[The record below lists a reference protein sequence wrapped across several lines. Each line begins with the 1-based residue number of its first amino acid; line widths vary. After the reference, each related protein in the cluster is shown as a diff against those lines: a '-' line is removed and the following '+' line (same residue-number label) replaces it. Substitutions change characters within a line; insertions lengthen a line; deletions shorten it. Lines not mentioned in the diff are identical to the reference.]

1 MAVLAFLAPVA
12 NYLWELFKLWIQTI
26 FVVPFQN
33 TDMLWLLVPVWLGW
47 FFTEFFQEKTGTSM
61 GNAMSNSVI
70 ILWACVDCTRQ
81 TTGLMAENIITGTLN
96 IIIRFTIITIVFA
109 YGILLVYLGWKGN
122 KLIKRIGRV
131 REVTY
136 LFVIFTP
143 VFYNAINLSWE
154 LILAAIIFFPLF
166 YFAIELVDRYTPNP
180 KAIVEDMEDND
191 NLFKDESIKLES
203 AGFSSP
209 QPPSRQY
216 PQQARRMPP
225 PNRYPQ
231 RPQRPMNPGFN
242 QPNQFNRYPPQQNPY
257 NRYNR
262 R

>member
-1 MAVLAFLAPVA
+1 MVTFAFLVPVA
-12 NYLWELFKLWIQTI
+12 NYLWELFRLWIHTI

-47 FFTEFFQEKTGTSM
+47 FFAEFFQEKTGTSM

-81 TTGLMAENIITGTLN
+81 TTRLIADNTIAGTLN
-96 IIIRFTIITIVFA
+96 IIIRFAIIIIVFI

-122 KLIKRIGRV
+122 KVIKYIGRI

-136 LFVIFTP
+136 IFAIFTP
-143 VFYNAINLSWE
+143 IFYNAIEFTWNH
-154 LILAAIIFFPLF
+154 IIAAALFFPLF
-166 YFAIELVDRYTPNP
+166 YFAIELFDRYTPNP
-180 KAIVEDMEDND
+180 KAIIEDMEDTGTMAN
-191 NLFKDESIKLES
+191 EPIKLES
-203 AGFSSP
+203 ERISRQ
-209 QPPSRQY
+209 QPPPRQY
-216 PQQARRMPP
+216 PQQVRRVPP
-225 PNRYPQ
+225 PGNFPQ
-231 RPQRPMNPGFN
+231 RPINPGFN
-242 QPNQFNRYPPQQNPY
+242 QPNQFNRYPQNPY